1 MYIWVLAYRMNLYDE
16 FVWQVSNMASAELP
30 TLAADSTDITSIATE
45 VNELI
50 SVIDSFEAPACTA
63 N

>member
-1 MYIWVLAYRMNLYDE
+1 
-16 FVWQVSNMASAELP
+16 MASADLP
-30 TLAADSTDITSIATE
+30 TLAADSTDITAIATE

-50 SVIDSFEAPACTA
+50 SVIDSFEAPSCTA

>member
-1 MYIWVLAYRMNLYDE
+1 MNLYKHS
-16 FVWQVSNMASAELP
+16 VWQVSNMASADLP